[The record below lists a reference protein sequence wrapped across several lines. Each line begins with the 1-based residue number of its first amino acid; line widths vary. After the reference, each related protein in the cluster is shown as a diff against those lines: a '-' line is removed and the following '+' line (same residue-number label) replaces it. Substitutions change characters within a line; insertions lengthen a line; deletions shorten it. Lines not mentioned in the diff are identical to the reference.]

1 MVTLAL
7 ALALALPQHSA
18 SGAAVTLPLR
28 GVLVPGK
35 SLAGVGL
42 GATKQVVER
51 SWGKQYRVCKT
62 CNSRGSGRE
71 TRFYT
76 YTENAQSLGAAVTFN
91 RAGRA
96 VAVFTLG
103 SPAGWRT
110 QEGLLLGEQ
119 IDRVQDLY
127 GTLHWRVCIGYGAL
141 SMRKPG
147 VVTSIYTNGEAVYGF
162 ALTTPA
168 EPVCQ

>member
-7 ALALALPQHSA
+7 ALALALPQHTATSA
-18 SGAAVTLPLR
+18 GVTLPLR

-42 GATKQVVER
+42 GDTAKTVV
-51 SWGKQYRVCKT
+51 SAWGKRYRVCTT
-62 CNSRGSGRE
+62 CNDRSSGRK
-71 TRFYT
+71 TWFYT
-76 YTENAQSLGAAVTFN
+76 YLTNAQSLGAAVTFSKQ
-91 RAGRA
+91 GKV

-110 QEGLLLGEQ
+110 QEGLQLGEQ

-127 GTLHWRVCIGYGAL
+127 GTLNWRVCIGYGAL

-147 VVTSIYTNGEAVYGF
+147 IVTSIYTNGEAVYGF
-162 ALTTPA
+162 ALTAPA

>member
-1 MVTLAL
+1 VVTLAL

-18 SGAAVTLPLR
+18 AGTGVTLPLR

-35 SLAGVGL
+35 SLAGVGV
-42 GATKQVVER
+42 GDSAATVR
-51 SWGKQYRVCKT
+51 SRWGSDFSVCTACATAPRKT
-62 CNSRGSGRE
+62 W
-71 TRFYT
+71 FYT
-76 YTENAQSLGAAVTFN
+76 YRRQNESLGAAVTFN
-91 RAGRA
+91 RLGKV

-103 SPAGWRT
+103 SPTGWKTR
-110 QEGLLLGEQ
+110 EGLMLGEQ
-119 IDRVQDLY
+119 VDRITDLY
-127 GTLHWRVCIGYGAL
+127 GQLRWKVCIGYGAL

-162 ALTTPA
+162 ALTAPA

>member
-1 MVTLAL
+1 VVTLAL

-18 SGAAVTLPLR
+18 ANTSVTLPLR

-35 SLAGVGL
+35 SLAGVRIGD
-42 GATKQVVER
+42 TVKYVKSR
-51 SWGKQYRVCKT
+51 WGSGYRVCKT
-62 CNSRGSGRE
+62 CNDTASGRK
-71 TRFYT
+71 TWFYT
-76 YTENAQSLGAAVTFN
+76 YMANAQSLGAAVTFD
-91 RAGRA
+91 RQGKV

-119 IDRVQDLY
+119 IDRVHDLY
-127 GTLHWRVCIGYGAL
+127 GRLNWKVCIGYGAL

-147 VVTSIYTNGEAVYGF
+147 IVTSIYTNGEAVYGF
-162 ALTTPA
+162 ALTAPR

>member
-1 MVTLAL
+1 VVTLAL

-18 SGAAVTLPLR
+18 ARTGVTLPLR
-28 GVLVPGK
+28 GVLVPGE

-42 GATKQVVER
+42 GDTIASVR
-51 SWGKQYRVCKT
+51 ARWGSDFRVCTACTTAPRKT
-62 CNSRGSGRE
+62 W
-71 TRFYT
+71 FYT
-76 YTENAQSLGAAVTFN
+76 YRERNASLGAAVTFN
-91 RAGRA
+91 RLGKV

-103 SPAGWRT
+103 SPSGWKTR
-110 QEGLLLGEQ
+110 EGLMLGEQ
-119 IDRVQDLY
+119 ADRITDLY
-127 GTLHWRVCIGYGAL
+127 GRRLHWKVCIGYGAL
-141 SMRKPG
+141 SMHKPG